1 MNPNDTIAA
10 CATPTGYSS
19 IAVIRMSGENS
30 VPVLQHIFRS
40 RDSTQEF
47 KAQHVYYGY
56 IRNPE
61 TCDDIDTVLVTAFYK
76 PDSYT
81 GEDVVEISC
90 HGNPLIVDQ
99 ILRLLLRLGVRV
111 AGPGEFTKRALLNGK
126 IDLIQAEAVL
136 DTVYAPCEQA
146 RRLAMLQYE
155 GKLSEQICEIRSRI
169 VDLLFLIEAEIDFP
183 EEEDVRHDRAKFF
196 ADLQAMISSIDGLL
210 KDATVGVKIKEG
222 YKVLILGR
230 ANVGKSTLFNRL
242 VGYDRAIVH
251 EQPGTTR
258 DFLEESVQ
266 MGGIYVRLFDTAG
279 IFSQA
284 KGPDAIAQQRTR
296 LLVDE
301 ADLVLLMFDGSD
313 SINEEDVYL
322 YDTVKYRTKLLLVN
336 KIDLNMRMSNEQILT
351 DSIKISAKNGN
362 NIPLL
367 TERIRSTLLP
377 HHQDKH
383 PRITRHRHIDALSRA
398 RTCLVDAKNAPGVDT
413 TAYELHCALN
423 EIAELTGQV
432 LRTDILDRI
441 FAEFCIGK

>member
-10 CATPTGYSS
+10 CATPPGHSS
-19 IAVIRMSGENS
+19 IAVIRLSGEKS
-30 VPVLQHIFRS
+30 VPLLHRIFEP
-40 RDSTQEF
+40 RDSIQEF
-47 KAQHVYYGY
+47 KAQHVYYGH

-61 TCDDIDTVLVTAFYK
+61 SGDDIDTVLVTAFYK

-99 ILRLLLRLGVRV
+99 ILRLLINLGLRI

-136 DTVYAPCEQA
+136 DTINAPCEQA
-146 RRLAMLQYE
+146 KRLAMLQYE
-155 GKLSEQICEIRSRI
+155 GKLSEQIYEIRSRI
-169 VDLLFLIEAEIDFP
+169 VDLLFLVEAEIDFP
-183 EEEDVRHDRAKFF
+183 EEEDVRRDRTKFLS
-196 ADLQAMISSIDGLL
+196 DLQAIVSSIDGVLRN
-210 KDATVGVKIKEG
+210 AAVGVMIKEG

-242 VGYDRAIVH
+242 LGYDRAIVH

-279 IFSQA
+279 ILSQA

-296 LLVDE
+296 SLVDE
-301 ADLVLLMFDGSD
+301 ADLVLLMFDGAD

-322 YDTVKYRTKLLLVN
+322 YDTVKHRTRLLLVN

-351 DSIKISAKNGN
+351 DSIKISAKNGD
-362 NIPLL
+362 NIALL
-367 TERIRSTLLP
+367 TETIRNTLLP
-377 HHQDKH
+377 HHQDKY

-398 RTCLVDAKNAPGVDT
+398 RTCLVDAKNAPSVDT
-413 TAYELHCALN
+413 TAYELHSALN

-432 LRTDILDRI
+432 LRTEILDRI
-441 FAEFCIGK
+441 FAEFCVGK